1 MENTGTWN
9 SDYAIMF
16 FAVLISPFFLYF
28 LGRFLALAMEMST
41 PRHIPQPLPEKIDP
55 IKISID
61 FSADLKNAKPEPPKP
76 KKKPSKAKTKATVA
90 KKQSPPKP
98 KTNPFEADVVSILQ
112 GLAVKKKDALNLVR
126 SLCAKKEYNSL
137 ESLIDDCFMC
147 MNKS

>member
-41 PRHIPQPLPEKIDP
+41 PRYVPQSRSEEIEP

-61 FSADLKNAKPEPPKP
+61 FSSAYKDTSLEIPKP
-76 KKKPSKAKTKATVA
+76 KKKPSKAKAKASTTKKEAT
-90 KKQSPPKP
+90 PKP
-98 KTNPFEADVVSILQ
+98 KANPFEEDAIGILK
-112 GLAVKKKDALNLVR
+112 GLGIKKKDALISCYLVQ
-126 SLCAKKEYNSL
+126 S
-137 ESLIDDCFMC
+137 
-147 MNKS
+147 